1 MTPLDPTLRSVLDEL
16 ANGLQVVVLVAEH
29 LQQAS
34 SATAQDA
41 TAIAR
46 NLKRVTDALHQ
57 LRTDG
62 GVR

>member
-16 ANGLQVVVLVAEH
+16 ANGLQVVVLMAEH
-29 LQQAS
+29 LQQVS

-41 TAIAR
+41 TAITR
-46 NLKRVTDALHQ
+46 NLKRVTDALQQ
-57 LRTDG
+57 LRSDG

>member
-1 MTPLDPTLRSVLDEL
+1 MTPLDPTLRSILDEL
-16 ANGLQVVVLVAEH
+16 SNALQVVVLIAEH
-29 LQQAS
+29 LALAS

-41 TAIAR
+41 TAITG

-57 LRTDG
+57 LRSDG